1 MQLRLQ
7 YLSIEE
13 GIPINT
19 IKKGLKNFSGV
30 GRRYEKHNLNINGS
44 DILLIDDYGHH
55 PIEVL
60 SNLNAVKQEFPSKR
74 VCVIFQPHRF
84 SRTAQLFDEFL
95 NVLKKT
101 KALVMLDIYPA
112 SEKPIK
118 GINSDAIVQ
127 SLKQMGHKNC
137 HLVKNHQDV
146 NNFIEKNY
154 MNFDIFITQG
164 AGSIAGVCDLI
175 TDKWKA

>member
-1 MQLRLQ
+1 
-7 YLSIEE
+7 
-13 GIPINT
+13 
-19 IKKGLKNFSGV
+19 
-30 GRRYEKHNLNINGS
+30 
-44 DILLIDDYGHH
+44 
-55 PIEVL
+55 
-60 SNLNAVKQEFPSKR
+60 
-74 VCVIFQPHRF
+74 
-84 SRTAQLFDEFL
+84 
-95 NVLKKT
+95 
-101 KALVMLDIYPA
+101 MLDIYPA

-175 TDKWKA
+175 TDKWKV